1 MLNYWELFK
10 RSSLGRRN
18 FVIGLLGGIWW
29 GCLGKYVSSFFWRIW
44 DAKICFRDLMTF
56 KRLFIIFLFDFY
68 RYSYVVHPLAYRDTI
83 NQLPDNSCVD
93 AIQWSILNI
102 NNKLE
107 DPHYNNPKEFYN
119 PCLGLELFNDF
130 PYSFSYNSELQ
141 TKPMDD
147 PDFTIPCF
155 NGKID

>member
-1 MLNYWELFK
+1 MKLTILSTEGAQDSEFH
-10 RSSLGRRN
+10 
-18 FVIGLLGGIWW
+18 
-29 GCLGKYVSSFFWRIW
+29 SFFWRIR

-56 KRLFIIFLFDFY
+56 KRLFIIFLFNFY

>member
-1 MLNYWELFK
+1 MHGAFGGQVPYLSQLWGITISKKFK
-10 RSSLGRRN
+10 VPNLDIFESLISALRYLISIQTTERH
-18 FVIGLLGGIWW
+18 
-29 GCLGKYVSSFFWRIW
+29 
-44 DAKICFRDLMTF
+44 
-56 KRLFIIFLFDFY
+56 FIIFYFY
-68 RYSYVVHPLAYRDTI
+68 RYSYVVHPLAYRDTT

>member
-1 MLNYWELFK
+1 MLRIVSFVRFLEESRTPKFAFEIYWPLKDFSLF
-10 RSSLGRRN
+10 
-18 FVIGLLGGIWW
+18 
-29 GCLGKYVSSFFWRIW
+29 
-44 DAKICFRDLMTF
+44 
-56 KRLFIIFLFDFY
+56 FLFDFY

-141 TKPMDD
+141 TKPVDD
-147 PDFTIPCF
+147 PNFTIPCF